1 MKTKTIVSSVMNR
14 VMFFEKKRS
23 TRWQSLFRA
32 GMGIGA
38 VLVIGATAATIL
50 QLIRQ
55 DTLSLGELLFEDRE
69 IIKEFWQD
77 TLLSFFA
84 EMPLDLILLGGT
96 TIVLVGAIFVGT
108 RKQRNRVKRKL
119 REIAAF
125 EKKLD
130 SKEDEI

>member
-1 MKTKTIVSSVMNR
+1 MKTKTVVLSVMNTI
-14 VMFFEKKRS
+14 MSFEKKRS
-23 TRWQSLFRA
+23 TRWQAFFRA

-38 VLVIGATAATIL
+38 VLVIGAAAAIVL

-69 IIKEFWQD
+69 IIMEFWQD

-96 TIVLVGAIFVGT
+96 TVVLVGAVLVAT

-119 REIAAF
+119 TEIAAF
-125 EKKLD
+125 EKK
-130 SKEDEI
+130 SGGKEDAI